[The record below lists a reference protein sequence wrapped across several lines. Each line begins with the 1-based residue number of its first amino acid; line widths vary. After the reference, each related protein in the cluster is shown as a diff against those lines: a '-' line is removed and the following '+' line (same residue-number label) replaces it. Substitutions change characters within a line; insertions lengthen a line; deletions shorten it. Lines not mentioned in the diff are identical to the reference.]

1 MKKLLKSQIYGF
13 MNSARCVLI
22 GWEEGEKSNFA
33 VTVYAQCMN
42 SSHKPTNVC
51 KNKIKKEKKKKT
63 PKTKHWF
70 LPNPNIALVPFWYSN
85 KMLKIKMIYLKG
97 NKPFWNIGQKLR
109 KKNNDYAKKR

>member
-22 GWEEGEKSNFA
+22 GWEEGEKLNFA

-51 KNKIKKEKKKKT
+51 KNKIKKEKKKK
-63 PKTKHWF
+63 KR
-70 LPNPNIALVPFWYSN
+70 
-85 KMLKIKMIYLKG
+85 
-97 NKPFWNIGQKLR
+97 QKQNTGFCLIQT
-109 KKNNDYAKKR
+109 

>member
-22 GWEEGEKSNFA
+22 GWEEGEKLNFA

-51 KNKIKKEKKKKT
+51 KNKIKKENKKKNAKNKT
-63 PKTKHWF
+63 
-70 LPNPNIALVPFWYSN
+70 LVF
-85 KMLKIKMIYLKG
+85 
-97 NKPFWNIGQKLR
+97 
-109 KKNNDYAKKR
+109 A

>member
-42 SSHKPTNVC
+42 SSHKPTNVR
-51 KNKIKKEKKKKT
+51 KKKKKKEKKKEKR
-63 PKTKHWF
+63 
-70 LPNPNIALVPFWYSN
+70 
-85 KMLKIKMIYLKG
+85 
-97 NKPFWNIGQKLR
+97 QKQNTGFCLIQT
-109 KKNNDYAKKR
+109 